1 MAFWGGSRLTDEI
14 ERRKIVIP
22 FEPDNIDC
30 NSYTLCMGDEYYITP
45 EAGFSLR
52 KSRKKTLGSKSYFSS
67 SENRFVDKAESFT
80 IPPGQFAFLL
90 SLQSVRIPD
99 DAMGFISL
107 RSGLKFRGL
116 INVSGF
122 HVDPGFEGKLI
133 YSVFNAGPSSFSI
146 GLGDPLFKLWL
157 ADLDGE
163 ASSDYVFR
171 SKEPQAAIPNN
182 LVSDVNKSVSSVQH
196 MDARV
201 KSLETKY
208 NIFIGV
214 IVAIPVLATLAFAVA
229 RFFGLE
235 LK

>member
-1 MAFWGGSRLTDEI
+1 MAFWGGSRLAAEI
-14 ERRKIVIP
+14 GDRKIVTP
-22 FEPDNIDC
+22 FDPDNIDC

-52 KSRKKTLGSKSYFSS
+52 KSRKKTLTSKRYFSP
-67 SENRFVDKAESFT
+67 SENCFVNKADTFT

-90 SLQSVRIPD
+90 SLQSVKIPD

-157 ADLDGE
+157 ADLDGVV
-163 ASSDYVFR
+163 SSDYVFS
-171 SKEPQAAIPNN
+171 SKEPQAEIPNS
-182 LVSDVNKSVSSVQH
+182 LVSDVAKSVSSVQQ

-208 NIFIGV
+208 NISIGV
-214 IVAIPVLATLAFAVA
+214 LVAIPVMAGLFFGVA